1 MTNWQITWAAAGLLT
16 LGLAWS
22 HHNAT
27 PVQNTASSAA
37 AVEAENQNESKATV
51 SKGTVQASESQTSP
65 NPTPTKA
72 DTKTK
77 LSSAEVKK
85 QMDRF
90 EETIER
96 LNRCYSED
104 CVPETVSPPTANYEA
119 GQNIKLELMKL
130 RDFVQANDLTD
141 SRVSNVAIQALDNS
155 DGHVQTVALDL
166 LASQPTSSEALD
178 AILEKV
184 VRGYDAE
191 MIEQAFKE
199 LQRYDA
205 PASQEKIRQY
215 LAEEMVTG
223 APFVSQAIAQ
233 HIHPFLNSESVSL
246 FQATSEKI
254 GPGTITYDRLQASLK
269 EFQNR

>member
-1 MTNWQITWAAAGLLT
+1 MTNWQITWTAAGLLT

-22 HHNAT
+22 HHRST
-27 PVQNTASSAA
+27 LSAA
-37 AVEAENQNESKATV
+37 ESSPKAVVVQGKQTETKEADAV
-51 SKGTVQASESQTSP
+51 ASKGKAPTANTSSPPVSAQPQA
-65 NPTPTKA
+65 
-72 DTKTK
+72 K
-77 LSSAEVKK
+77 LSSVEVKK
-85 QMDRF
+85 QMDHF
-90 EETIER
+90 AETIDH

-104 CVPETVSPPTANYEA
+104 CVPETVAPPTAYYEA

-141 SRVSNVAIQALDNS
+141 SRVSNIAIQALDNS

-178 AILEKV
+178 AILDKV

-191 MIEQAFKE
+191 MIEQAVKE

-233 HIHPFLNSESVSL
+233 HIHPFLNSESISL

-269 EFQNR
+269 EFQKR